1 MRWDFL
7 TNRMVVKERK
17 HKIIN
22 FSQLHAQAPACAADS
37 WKNFRLRRKLLH
49 SLPHKLLHI
58 STFKKMLFYIAVCLG
73 LGLWYM
79 TNDGF
84 HPEVT
89 KLLVNAQ
96 MPLLKNTLLELELE
110 GTVIMILQ
118 SVVHNIVESIAMAI
132 ALPCGWLHG
141 LAALESVSTAFTA
154 LWKEHMQQKK
164 FLQLGHLNTIPL
176 VILLLPLMMVVYH

>member
-1 MRWDFL
+1 
-7 TNRMVVKERK
+7 
-17 HKIIN
+17 
-22 FSQLHAQAPACAADS
+22 
-37 WKNFRLRRKLLH
+37 
-49 SLPHKLLHI
+49 
-58 STFKKMLFYIAVCLG
+58 
-73 LGLWYM
+73 M

-132 ALPCGWLHG
+132 ALPCG
-141 LAALESVSTAFTA
+141 
-154 LWKEHMQQKK
+154 
-164 FLQLGHLNTIPL
+164 
-176 VILLLPLMMVVYH
+176 